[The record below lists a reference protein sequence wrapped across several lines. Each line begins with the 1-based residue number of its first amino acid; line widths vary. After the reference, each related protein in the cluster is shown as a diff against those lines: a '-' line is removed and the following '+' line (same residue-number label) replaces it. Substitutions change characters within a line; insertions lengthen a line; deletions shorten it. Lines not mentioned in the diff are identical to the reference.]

1 MYWRNN
7 ELLTE
12 DLNPPVIYYQQSSCT
27 LNWLSA
33 TEIGDVW
40 PKKALVMTRRVLE
53 TWRTARRVTE
63 ERKHRN
69 FERFSPLVA
78 THTETIELASYK
90 LAARGGEG
98 QEQLWLFWVF
108 RRYCRISIRQ
118 NINSSAKKVITWNSD
133 GHVTYKTIQKQ
144 FFLFDSWI
152 RKFIKYLNSFSN
164 SLCFW
169 RNLCWICQSKY

>member
-1 MYWRNN
+1 MQNTCSKNPQHLAIYWRNN

-53 TWRTARRVTE
+53 TRRTARRVAE

-118 NINSSAKKVITWNSD
+118 NINFFILKVIILETQM
-133 GHVTYKTIQKQ
+133 VTSRTK
-144 FFLFDSWI
+144 LF
-152 RKFIKYLNSFSN
+152 KNNSFYSTLGSESLSN
-164 SLCFW
+164 T
-169 RNLCWICQSKY
+169 